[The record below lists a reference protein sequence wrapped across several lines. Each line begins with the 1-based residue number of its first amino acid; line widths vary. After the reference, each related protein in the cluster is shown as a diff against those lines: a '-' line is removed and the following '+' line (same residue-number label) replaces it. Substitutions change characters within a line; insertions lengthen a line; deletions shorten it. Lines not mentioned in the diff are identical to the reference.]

1 MKKKTKDL
9 IIEVLK
15 AIVYILGGYFGG
27 GYVS

>member
-15 AIVYILGGYFGG
+15 AIVYILGGYFGS
-27 GYVS
+27 GYVG